1 MHHMLDF
8 TFFFPF
14 NNPMSFLV
22 VVGIFSLQKKMKKR
36 RKERK
41 TADLGRR
48 ASRSPEMESDSDLRW
63 LFPS

>member
-1 MHHMLDF
+1 
-8 TFFFPF
+8 
-14 NNPMSFLV
+14 MSFLV